1 MFHVLGAGSLGLLW
15 AARLARAGKPC
26 RLILRHKSALDAW
39 QDRRQLIGLTDGA
52 KHANIEVSAELASA
66 GDAIDILIV
75 ATKAYS
81 AQAALMNVAPRL
93 KPGAQIL
100 MLQNG
105 LGSQQAASLSC
116 PAQRVLYTS
125 VTDGAWVSGPGQ
137 VVWAGKGVNRIG
149 DPAGGSAPSWLNDLN
164 AAEIACQWTPDIEQV
179 LWQKLAINCAINP
192 FTVLYDCRNGEV
204 PRHAGARLDQL
215 IPELHRLLTH
225 NGCPLALE
233 ELSTVIQQV
242 ISNTAANSSSMRQ
255 DVHAGRRTEIDF
267 ILGYAVRQA
276 HAANLK
282 LPILG
287 QLYTDLRNRL
297 ISLGLPAD

>member
-267 ILGYAVRQA
+267 ILATPSDRRT
-276 HAANLK
+276 
-282 LPILG
+282 LP
-287 QLYTDLRNRL
+287 T
-297 ISLGLPAD
+297 